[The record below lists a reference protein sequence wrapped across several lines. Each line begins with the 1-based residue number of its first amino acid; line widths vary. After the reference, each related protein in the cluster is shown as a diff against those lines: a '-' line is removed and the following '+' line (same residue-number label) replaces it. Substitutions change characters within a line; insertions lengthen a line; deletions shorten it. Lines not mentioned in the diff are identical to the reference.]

1 MGDLIYQDSAVVMSC
16 TVRQTDKEQCMTEN
30 LETLSRI
37 VSPETRDQNVCKAAS
52 AHLLLGTLITD
63 QRNI

>member
-30 LETLSRI
+30 LETLPCI
-37 VSPETRDQNVCKAAS
+37 VSPGTRHQMQGSISTFVVGYTYN
-52 AHLLLGTLITD
+52 
-63 QRNI
+63 